1 MLGIDY
7 AKPYYSSTLELVS
20 PFVLRILFLL
30 SSFHAYVLELLFVL
44 WHFFKT
50 QDKEDLL
57 SYGITVPLDSR
68 EFYYFIAK
76 EANSTEAEGI
86 SFASDRNLT
95 YSQLPELRDF
105 SGLSPVIRR
114 SRRSEGSNFEALIA
128 S

>member
-1 MLGIDY
+1 M
-7 AKPYYSSTLELVS
+7 YSIFIVLV
-20 PFVLRILFLL
+20 PC
-30 SSFHAYVLELLFVL
+30 YVLELLLVL
-44 WHFFKT
+44 SHFFKT
-50 QDKEDLL
+50 QDKEEDLL
-57 SYGITVPLDSR
+57 SFDITVPLDSR

-76 EANSTEAEGI
+76 EANSTKAEGI